1 MRAPKPIISVKPAAL
16 TEAIALILELID
28 DDREGLL
35 RRLSK
40 IGHAPNLQA
49 YLRQREEEARKG

>member
-1 MRAPKPIISVKPAAL
+1 MSEPAAL

-40 IGHAPNLQA
+40 IGHAPNLQS
-49 YLRQREEEARKG
+49 YLRQCEEEARKE